1 MKKPRAR
8 PRTEELQRLVHE
20 LRVQQLELERQNE
33 EIHHMRRELEVERD
47 RVADLYQ
54 LAPVAHLTLDRVGT
68 IVEATVLAVAL
79 LGVDRRRLTH
89 RRLHELVMPADWP
102 TLSRHLVDVFGGTA
116 RRTCDVGILKGRDT
130 ARLVRISSVA
140 VPDAEGQSTRCR
152 TALMDITERKQAEE
166 GLKDS
171 RAQFESI
178 IISALDAIVTVSGD
192 GRVVLMNPAAEQMF
206 SCTAATAI
214 GHPFDR
220 FVQESSR
227 QWYRAVIMAD
237 ADNDVTRPAPGRLG
251 PMVARRA
258 DGTEVPVEASISE
271 VVGSWGRLFTVIL
284 RDVSARKR
292 AEHAL
297 AERLRLEQ
305 LLTLLAMAFGHLST
319 VVDFDREIQ
328 GGLRAVVD
336 FLKVDRGS
344 LIEFS
349 QDGKEARC
357 WAIEDWMDARDFP
370 WLTACLRR
378 GDFVMVSRFDELPEE
393 AAMDRQSY
401 LTYRVKP
408 QVGLPLEAGGRV
420 VGGLVFSTIGAE
432 RVAWDELK
440 QQLHLLG
447 EAFANL
453 LSRKQAELEMQRLRQ
468 DLGHINRVATIGE
481 LTTSLAHELNQPL
494 TAILSNAQSAQRILE
509 ADSVDLE
516 EVREILTDIVEDD
529 KRAGAIIHR
538 LRGLLRKDSLEF
550 TDLDVN
556 ELVGEVA
563 ALVRGDVALRHAS
576 LRLDLAP
583 RLPRVRGDR
592 VQLQQ
597 VVLNLILNGLDAM
610 QEAAA
615 GGRTLVLRTAR
626 ESSAVVRVAARDFG
640 TGINEADLGHIF
652 QAFYTTKT
660 TGLGMGLAIA
670 RSIVEVHGGQ
680 LDAENNPDGGA
691 TFSFTLPVSKEGH
704 DRPNG
709 ADGVHDRTV

>member
-1 MKKPRAR
+1 MRKPRAR

-33 EIHHMRRELEVERD
+33 EIHHMRRELEAERD

-102 TLSRHLVDVFGGTA
+102 TLSRHLVDVFGGAA

-178 IISALDAIVTVSGD
+178 IISALDAIVTVNGD

-237 ADNDVTRPAPGRLG
+237 ADNDVTRPPRGRLG
-251 PMVARRA
+251 TMVARRA

-305 LLTLLAMAFGHLST
+305 LLTVLAMAFGHRST
-319 VVDFDREIQ
+319 VVDFDREVQ

-349 QDGKEARC
+349 QDGKVARC
-357 WAIEDWMDARDFP
+357 WANEDWMDARDFP

-563 ALVRGDVALRHAS
+563 GLVRGDVALRHAS
-576 LRLDLAP
+576 LRLELAP

-597 VVLNLILNGLDAM
+597 VVLNLILNGLDAV
-610 QEAAA
+610 QEAGAD
-615 GGRTLVLRTAR
+615 GRTLVLRTGR

-670 RSIVEVHGGQ
+670 RSIVEVHGRQ
-680 LDAENNPDGGA
+680 LEAENNPDGGA

-709 ADGVHDRTV
+709 AHGVHDRTV